1 VGTRPLRPL
10 SLELPSGLSAEGW
23 LRLLA
28 GEPGLVLFDRPDDR
42 GRPASYLSF
51 DPSPGSPLD
60 YAPPG
65 LDGPP
70 PAPFFGGWAGA
81 ISYDL
86 GRRFERLP
94 ARARDEGWPDAAG
107 GIYRFAVAVEEGGA
121 RTRLAGAAGDAAAE
135 GDLGR
140 LRDRLAAAARGALRG
155 DLPPRAPGPALDGPL
170 RSNVDRPGHVAAVAR
185 CIEYV
190 GAGDVFQVNLAR
202 RAEGALAVP
211 PVEAALRLRA
221 ANPAPRGAVVSCG
234 GGRWV
239 LSSSPELL
247 LGVRDG
253 VASTRPIKGTR
264 PRTGDPAA
272 DAAARRDLLASEKD
286 AAELAMIV
294 DLARNDLGRVAAWGG
309 VRVVE
314 PRLLEEHPTVL
325 HTVAE
330 VEGRLREGTG
340 PADLLRA
347 LFPGGSVTGAPK
359 IRAMEIIEELEPVR
373 RGPYTGSAGW
383 FGPDGGA
390 HLDILIRT
398 LAVDAG
404 RVHFGL
410 GGGITADSDPEAE
423 WEETIDK
430 GVALARALGSGPV

>member
-1 VGTRPLRPL
+1 MARPLRPV
-10 SLELPSGLSAEGW
+10 SLDLPPGRPAEEW

-28 GEPGLVLFDRPDDR
+28 GERGLVLFDRPDAA

-51 DPSPGSPLD
+51 DPLPGSPLD
-60 YAPPG
+60 YEPPG
-65 LDGPP
+65 IEGDP
-70 PAPFFGGWAGA
+70 PAPFFGGWAGVL
-81 ISYDL
+81 SYDL

-94 ARARDEGWPDAAG
+94 ATARDERWPDLAG
-107 GIYRFAVAVEEGGA
+107 GLYRFAIAVEEGGA
-121 RTRLAGAAGDAAAE
+121 RTRLVGTGEEDLVP
-135 GDLGR
+135 LGR
-140 LRDRLAAAARGALRG
+140 RLAALARAAA
-155 DLPPRAPGPALDGPL
+155 PPRDDGPALAGPL
-170 RSNVDRPGHVAAVAR
+170 ASNVGRAAHVAAVAR
-185 CIEYV
+185 CVGYV
-190 GAGDVFQVNLAR
+190 GAGDIFQVNLAR
-202 RAEGALAVP
+202 RVEGTLAVP

-247 LGVRDG
+247 VEARDG
-253 VASTRPIKGTR
+253 LARTRPIKGTR
-264 PRTGDPAA
+264 PRTGERSA
-272 DAAARRDLLASEKD
+272 DAAARADLLASEKD

-309 VRVVE
+309 VRVAE
-314 PRLLEEHPTVL
+314 ARLVEEHPTVL

-330 VEGRLREGTG
+330 VEARLRPGTG
-340 PADLLRA
+340 PGDLVRA

-383 FGPDGGA
+383 FGPDGAA
-390 HLDILIRT
+390 HLSILIRT
-398 LAVDAG
+398 LVVDG
-404 RVHFGL
+404 DRVHFGV

-423 WEETIDK
+423 WAETVDK
-430 GVALARALGSGPV
+430 GVALARALGSGPA